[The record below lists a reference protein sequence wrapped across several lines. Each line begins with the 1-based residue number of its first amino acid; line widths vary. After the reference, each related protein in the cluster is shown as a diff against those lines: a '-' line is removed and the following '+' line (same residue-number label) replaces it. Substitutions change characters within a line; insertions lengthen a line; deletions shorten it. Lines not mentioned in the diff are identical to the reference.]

1 MIRAITQLYR
11 FLFAALVIIAVVLP
25 IIGFFVS
32 PKLDYPPIMA
42 VIGMIFYVF
51 FLVSIVGALAV
62 QLDNNRLLT
71 LIAEGQKGQPNSQRD
86 TPVAG
91 ASRRTISPPLRTN
104 KQASE
109 DSED

>member
-11 FLFAALVIIAVVLP
+11 FLFAALVVIAVALP
-25 IIGFFVS
+25 IIGFLVS

-51 FLVSIVGALAV
+51 FLVIIVGALAV

-86 TPVAG
+86 TPAAV

-104 KQASE
+104 KQAAD
-109 DSED
+109 DSDD

>member
-11 FLFAALVIIAVVLP
+11 FLFSALVIIAVALP
-25 IIGFFVS
+25 IIGFLVS

-51 FLVSIVGALAV
+51 FLVIIVGALAV

-86 TPVAG
+86 TAASV

-104 KQASE
+104 KQAAD
-109 DSED
+109 DSDD

>member
-11 FLFAALVIIAVVLP
+11 FLFAALVVIAVALP
-25 IIGFFVS
+25 IIGFLVS

-51 FLVSIVGALAV
+51 FLVIIVGALAV

-71 LIAEGQKGQPNSQRD
+71 LIAEGQKGQANSQRD
-86 TPVAG
+86 TPAAV

-104 KQASE
+104 KQAAE
-109 DSED
+109 DSDD

>member
-1 MIRAITQLYR
+1 MIRGITQLYR
-11 FLFAALVIIAVVLP
+11 FVFAALVIIAVALP
-25 IIGFFVS
+25 IIGFLVS

-51 FLVSIVGALAV
+51 FLVIIVGALAV

-86 TPVAG
+86 TPASV